1 MVFVDID
8 PEHEAALAEW
18 YETVHLPDILACPG
32 WLDARRETCL
42 EGGPRLVAIYT
53 ITGPEAY
60 ETPRIPSYQG
70 LRTLCG
76 QGAQLPSH
84 PPDPQLSRKDGYRQM
99 LNLRQLEILRAV
111 VQYRTTVG
119 AAEQLGMSQPSI
131 STPSGISKPCWA
143 FRCSNASRTG

>member
-1 MVFVDID
+1 MSQTHMVFVDID

-60 ETPRIPSYQG
+60 ETPEFHAIKGFGPFADKVRSFHRIRLTRS
-70 LRTLCG
+70 
-76 QGAQLPSH
+76 
-84 PPDPQLSRKDGYRQM
+84 
-99 LNLRQLEILRAV
+99 
-111 VQYRTTVG
+111 
-119 AAEQLGMSQPSI
+119 
-131 STPSGISKPCWA
+131 
-143 FRCSNASRTG
+143 